1 MHKINW
7 GVLGTADI
15 ARGAT
20 IPGMQRAANCNL
32 YAVAGRSLEK
42 AERYRTEFG
51 FEKAY
56 EGYDA
61 LLGDPAV
68 EAVYIPLPNSLHAE
82 WSIRAMKA
90 GKHVLCEKPLAAN
103 EAEAK
108 RLFETAKECGVHLM
122 EAFAYLHSPLTA
134 AIKAELDTGAIGE
147 VRYIENAFVT
157 SGYDQTNIRMHRD
170 LLGGGFYDLGCYCVS
185 QVLWL
190 LGEPDSVSALG
201 EFNAD
206 GVDTLATGVLGY
218 KNGARAVFNCG
229 LMLAPTVGK
238 RLDRLLIFG
247 TEGVLRTDAEY
258 NQRGRLC
265 YQIQR
270 GDTVTT
276 KYVDTPHN
284 YALEVE
290 QLGRCIAEGETP
302 WVSAEF
308 SVMNART
315 MDRVLKAIGY

>member
-1 MHKINW
+1 MRKINW

-20 IPGMQRAANCNL
+20 IPGMQMADNCRL
-32 YAVAGRSLEK
+32 YAVAGRTLEK
-42 AERYRTEFG
+42 AESFKREFG

-56 EGYDA
+56 GSYDA
-61 LLGDPAV
+61 LLDDPAV
-68 EAVYIPLPNSLHAE
+68 EAVYIPLPNSLHAQ
-82 WSIRAMKA
+82 WATRAMRA
-90 GKHVLCEKPLAAN
+90 GKHVLCEKPLAASEN
-103 EAEAK
+103 EAKA
-108 RLFETAKECGVHLM
+108 LFETAKQCGVHLM

-134 AIKAELDTGAIGE
+134 AIKAEIDAGTIGE

-157 SGYDQTNIRMHRD
+157 SGYDNSNIRMHRE

-201 EFNAD
+201 EFNDD

-218 KNGARAVFNCG
+218 SNGARAVFNCG

-238 RLDRLLIFG
+238 RWDRLVIFG
-247 TEGVLRTDAEY
+247 TKGVLRTDAEF
-258 NQRGRLC
+258 NQCGRLC
-265 YQIQR
+265 YHITS
-270 GDTVTT
+270 GDTTVT
-276 KYVDTPHN
+276 KFVNTPHN

-290 QLGRCIAEGETP
+290 QLGRCVAGEEKP
-302 WVSAEF
+302 WVSGEF
-308 SVMNART
+308 SVMNARV
-315 MDRVLKAIGY
+315 MDRVLQAIGY